1 MIMFFSF
8 PIGKYQEN
16 FGGRKIRR
24 SEVIDLVLQ
33 LNLNNIGESPK
44 KSDFIATSI
53 SLFIIINILFRIKF
67 NFGFKSFPTYICV
80 LFY

>member
-1 MIMFFSF
+1 MFFNF

-24 SEVIDLVLQ
+24 IKVIDLVLQ
-33 LNLNNIGESPK
+33 LNLNNIGKSPK

-53 SLFIIINILFRIKF
+53 SLFVIINILLRIKF
-67 NFGFKSFPTYICV
+67 IFGLNSFPTYIFV